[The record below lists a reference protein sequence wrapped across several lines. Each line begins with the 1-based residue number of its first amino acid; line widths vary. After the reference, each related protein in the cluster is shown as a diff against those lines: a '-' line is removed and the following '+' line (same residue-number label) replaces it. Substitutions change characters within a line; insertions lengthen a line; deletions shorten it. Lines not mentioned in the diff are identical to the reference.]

1 MGLGLLHCQLV
12 GLPPRPVTCGV
23 RKEDTT
29 GEPQQPKQSP
39 GAASVWYTWGSP
51 LSPVLLGIG
60 TKWFR
65 LQQGKGHHNIIWPD
79 DTAFSSAQRYHE
91 FALKL

>member
-29 GEPQQPKQSP
+29 GEPQQPKQSQ
-39 GAASVWYTWGSP
+39 GAASVWYIWGSP
-51 LSPVLLGIG
+51 LSPVLLELGLNGLDCCKEKEITIYG
-60 TKWFR
+60 LMIQPSVQPR
-65 LQQGKGHHNIIWPD
+65 P
-79 DTAFSSAQRYHE
+79 